1 MVKYQIDGYAI
12 RLWSSRPTT
21 NLSPGT
27 AAAVIY
33 LYEGNTYRG
42 CVYFHPDGTA
52 LLAPTH
58 DSGNDRVTLHFNLCQ
73 FHAVMEMLRTEEPI
87 YLYYYGPTNADLR
100 SGKEPVGEEEEE

>member
-1 MVKYQIDGYAI
+1 MAQYKIDGYAL

-27 AAAVIY
+27 AAAGIY

-42 CVYFHPDGTA
+42 YAYFYPDGTA
-52 LLAPTH
+52 LLAPVH
-58 DSGNDRVTLHFNLCQ
+58 DSANGRVMLRFNLSQ

-87 YLYYYGPTNADLR
+87 YLYYYSPTNAALR
-100 SGKEPVGEEEEE
+100 SGKEPVGEEEE